1 MRLLGTT
8 HTLSPVAHH
17 QSAAPIERSHAEVL
31 RHLRA
36 IVQDLRV
43 RDTVSKFLP
52 IVRKIMWTTVS
63 HSTGTTPA
71 MRIFGPVIDLN
82 RGFLPANAGNFIP
95 STDNDKYLAQ
105 LSQAL
110 LSIAQVSQLHI
121 IKTRSAA
128 QLRLDST
135 APKRKPEFSVGD
147 WVVLKNST
155 KEDKLSTKFRG
166 PSRVTEIQDNN
177 NYKCLNIVTNWQ
189 DVYHIGE
196 LHQFYPKP
204 GDTPA
209 EFAFYTSGDN
219 QENTVEFIV
228 SHRNLQNSKRL
239 RDLEFLVHW
248 LGFPDSEDSWEPY
261 SGLNKVHQL
270 SVYAAQHPELK
281 IPIPK

>member
-1 MRLLGTT
+1 MDF
-8 HTLSPVAHH
+8 LSFHSER
-17 QSAAPIERSHAEVL
+17 QAPNLWL
-31 RHLRA
+31 R
-36 IVQDLRV
+36 
-43 RDTVSKFLP
+43 
-52 IVRKIMWTTVS
+52 
-63 HSTGTTPA
+63 
-71 MRIFGPVIDLN
+71 
-82 RGFLPANAGNFIP
+82 
-95 STDNDKYLAQ
+95 
-105 LSQAL
+105 LSQ
-110 LSIAQVSQLHI
+110 SGV
-121 IKTRSAA
+121 T
-128 QLRLDST
+128 T
-135 APKRKPEFSVGD
+135 
-147 WVVLKNST
+147 KNST

-166 PSRVTEIQDNN
+166 PYKITEVQDNN
-177 NYKCLNIVTNWQ
+177 NYKCLNIVTNRQ

-204 GDTPA
+204 GDSPT